1 MSPKLYA
8 ITFAA
13 LLILAAALPN
23 AHAQY
28 VLQVYAL
35 TKNLN
40 KITLI
45 SVQNTGKVCVS
56 LLLIKVKHGSIAFV
70 KAKNWERKRID
81 DSTVQL
87 TSNNALGPKSLL
99 QILLKWND
107 RPEIP
112 LMKITGGKLSIC

>member
-56 LLLIKVKHGSIAFV
+56 LLVIKVKYGSIAFV

-87 TSNNALGPKSLL
+87 TSNNALGPKG
-99 QILLKWND
+99 LKVCC
-107 RPEIP
+107 
-112 LMKITGGKLSIC
+112 KYC

>member
-1 MSPKLYA
+1 M
-8 ITFAA
+8 
-13 LLILAAALPN
+13 PN
-23 AHAQY
+23 AHTQY

-35 TKNLN
+35 TRNLN
-40 KITLI
+40 KITPI

-56 LLLIKVKHGSIAFV
+56 LLVIKVKHGSIAFG

-107 RPEIP
+107 RPEIT